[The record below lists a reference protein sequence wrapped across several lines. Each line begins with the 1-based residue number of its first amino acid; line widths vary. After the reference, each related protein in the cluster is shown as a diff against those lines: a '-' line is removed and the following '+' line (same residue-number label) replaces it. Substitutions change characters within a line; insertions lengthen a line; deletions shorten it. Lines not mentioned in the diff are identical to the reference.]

1 MNKIYKLLF
10 LAIALMSL
18 GACSD
23 NSFNE
28 LDNALLKEPNYLTN
42 VFTPTISVEQ
52 INQTAV
58 QTNGLGGY
66 LLGKYTQFLL
76 VLNQLLLWLRWI
88 YRLLTLLLG
97 QLHKQTR

>member
-28 LDNALLKEPNYLTN
+28 LDNAFLKEP
-42 VFTPTISVEQ
+42 
-52 INQTAV
+52 
-58 QTNGLGGY
+58 
-66 LLGKYTQFLL
+66 K
-76 VLNQLLLWLRWI
+76 
-88 YRLLTLLLG
+88 
-97 QLHKQTR
+97 